1 MVRALRN
8 SSSTLGL
15 QYLPSFSVPLQVTNE
30 KILPSG
36 STRPDHP
43 RMSIWKL
50 PLDDSAK
57 MAAYSVGRR
66 ISLKPDC
73 PAMDCT
79 ISAVDASMELLAKVT
94 VASTVS
100 MPACLRGAL
109 ALA

>member
-50 PLDDSAK
+50 PLDDSAN

-66 ISLKPDC
+66 RSEEHTPELQSLMSISYAVFCLKKKKNKKDKQMC
-73 PAMDCT
+73 QYT
-79 ISAVDASMELLAKVT
+79 H
-94 VASTVS
+94 
-100 MPACLRGAL
+100 
-109 ALA
+109 

>member
-50 PLDDSAK
+50 PLDDSAN

-66 ISLKPDC
+66 LSLKPAC
-73 PAMDCT
+73 PALACP
-79 ISAVDASMELLAKVT
+79 ISAVDASMVLLATGIGK
-94 VASTVS
+94 ASCRERVFQDV
-100 MPACLRGAL
+100 
-109 ALA
+109 